1 MARLERRLRKLET
14 RLRDRDS
21 GLMPYTPQWLEY
33 WTEKLD
39 RAMKGENIDE
49 KIPLAAY
56 DAMKGATV
64 ASAKE
69 STQFD
74 SERVGQ

>member
-21 GLMPYTPQWLEY
+21 GLMPHTPQWLEY

-39 RAMKGENIDE
+39 RVMKGENIDE

-64 ASAKE
+64 ASAQE
-69 STQFD
+69 STQFY
-74 SERVGQ
+74 SERMGR

>member
-1 MARLERRLRKLET
+1 MAPLERRLRKLET
-14 RLRDRDS
+14 RLRDRDC
-21 GLMPYTPQWLEY
+21 GLVPHTPQWLEY

-39 RAMKGENIDE
+39 QVMRGEKIDE

-64 ASAKE
+64 AWDE
-69 STQFD
+69 QSTQFD
-74 SERVGQ
+74 SGRIER

>member
-1 MARLERRLRKLET
+1 V
-14 RLRDRDS
+14 
-21 GLMPYTPQWLEY
+21 PHTPQWLEY

-39 RAMKGENIDE
+39 QVMRGEKIDE

-56 DAMKGATV
+56 DAMKGAIV
-64 ASAKE
+64 SSDKE

-74 SERVGQ
+74 SVRIEL

>member
-1 MARLERRLRKLET
+1 MARLERRLRKLEA
-14 RLRDRDS
+14 RLRDRNS
-21 GLMPYTPQWLEY
+21 GPVPHTPQWLEY

-39 RAMKGENIDE
+39 RVMKGENIDE

-74 SERVGQ
+74 SERVAQ